1 MVSSW
6 RLLSLSTFCKCSGL
20 RGTVVLAMMVIETPW
35 SVTANMSCD
44 FATRSRDLSWGCCTQ
59 AWISSRW
66 KPRNFMEFLLAFLAF
81 PCSCFV
87 FVTGFHESWLC
98 NIEALPQVIGVLTH
112 LDSFKENKQLRK
124 VLLSESTNRSLF
136 TSARIAARFIPAK

>member
-20 RGTVVLAMMVIETPW
+20 SGNCCACNDGHLNSMVSHFQHAIRFCDQISNETMRFELGLLHSGMDFLALET
-35 SVTANMSCD
+35 
-44 FATRSRDLSWGCCTQ
+44 
-59 AWISSRW
+59 
-66 KPRNFMEFLLAFLAF
+66 KEFLVAF
-81 PCSCFV
+81 PRSCFV

-98 NIEALPQVIGVLTH
+98 NIEKLPQVIGVLTH

-124 VLLSESTNRSLF
+124 VLL
-136 TSARIAARFIPAK
+136 